1 MNKVNNE
8 GVMKEAKEGNAKK
21 GMFSL
26 GQQNLFLAPHI
37 PGFLGGTSRRAGSG
51 HPLSLAF
58 LPKISLEISRGKF
71 AAPLFAAKGEVL

>member
-1 MNKVNNE
+1 MQE
-8 GVMKEAKEGNAKK
+8 KECFPLE
-21 GMFSL
+21 
-26 GQQNLFLAPHI
+26 QQNLFLALHI
-37 PGFLGGTSRRAGSG
+37 PGFLGGTSRRVGSG